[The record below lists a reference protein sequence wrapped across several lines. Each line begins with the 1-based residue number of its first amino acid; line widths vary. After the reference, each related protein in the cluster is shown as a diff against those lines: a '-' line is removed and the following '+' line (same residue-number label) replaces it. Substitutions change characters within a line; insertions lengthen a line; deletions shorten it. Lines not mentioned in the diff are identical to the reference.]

1 MGGVRVMVSY
11 PLNVWVM
18 IVVRHP
24 PLQRN
29 LFMKSK
35 FGVLS
40 APPIPQNVTD
50 LSVAETVLHNNAIG
64 FV

>member
-1 MGGVRVMVSY
+1 MVSY